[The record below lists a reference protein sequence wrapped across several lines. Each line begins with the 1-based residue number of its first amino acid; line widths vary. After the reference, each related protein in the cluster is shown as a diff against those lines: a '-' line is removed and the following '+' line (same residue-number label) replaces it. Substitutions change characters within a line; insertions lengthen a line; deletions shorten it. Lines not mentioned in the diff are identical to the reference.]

1 MADARP
7 RKSPR
12 RKSGS
17 WSKLAPATRKRY
29 QGAGITRQDYYKGVD
44 LRAARGHKP
53 RPAPT
58 AAPAAITERV
68 IGGEG
73 TMADL
78 DALTDWA
85 DRLAGATFGRWWP
98 TDISADTAAAL
109 SQIDLHP
116 DQWGSVHFIPA
127 GNDEPWQMIITPKGA
142 PINADGT
149 SPYDRVVLIPGGG
162 GRDTSGAR
170 EVLDWLTYGDD
181 VPDGL
186 EWDIGGT
193 S

>member
-78 DALTDWA
+78 DALPRWLVITETATKSGRKVQNLVDA
-85 DRLAGATFGRWWP
+85 AGQ
-98 TDISADTAAAL
+98 S
-109 SQIDLHP
+109 P
-116 DQWGSVHFIPA
+116 DAF
-127 GNDEPWQMIITPKGA
+127 
-142 PINADGT
+142 
-149 SPYDRVVLIPGGG
+149 
-162 GRDTSGAR
+162 
-170 EVLDWLTYGDD
+170 
-181 VPDGL
+181 
-186 EWDIGGT
+186 
-193 S
+193 